1 MGKMTNKSVLV
12 MSGAAKTK
20 NSHLQSNTER
30 EREREREREK
40 RRRRNSHFPISL
52 DCPS

>member
-1 MGKMTNKSVLV
+1 VLL
-12 MSGAAKTK
+12 KTK

-30 EREREREREK
+30 EREREREKR